1 MKIKYIKPETQ
12 QLKIKI
18 ENHLLNDSSGQAG
31 HSTGE
36 GSDPEEDDQLSKQS
50 VHPSF
55 SAWED

>member
-36 GSDPEEDDQLSKQS
+36 GSDPDEDDQLSKQS

-55 SAWED
+55 SA